1 MPNYWI
7 NESIYNVL
15 MKYMS
20 LRDVKIFNQKMAK
33 VSEFDG
39 QPFTQ
44 YPEAIRPLLNTY
56 MVIIYFI
63 GL

>member
-1 MPNYWI
+1 
-7 NESIYNVL
+7 
-15 MKYMS
+15 
-20 LRDVKIFNQKMAK
+20 MAK

-63 GL
+63 GLWELLFYGTWGKL